1 MKNDYELLNETKVD
15 FSKYENIELNDLEK
29 KKMKNGLRG
38 KIYIKKKYNRKI
50 IAVASTVLIV
60 GAMTINTTV
69 VRATIGQLG
78 NKLEQFL
85 GIKNNKVY
93 DDYKKV
99 IGSSVKDKDITFTLN
114 EFLIKKGTAI
124 VNVKVDTRE
133 FKKTKVITIFPNIY
147 IDGEKISK
155 GGSTIYKY
163 NDDGTYE
170 MLHQIKLKDIDI
182 NKDIKVD
189 IEYSGGEYKQ
199 NGKEKGIYGNWT
211 FSINDNG
218 ERITQNTKEIDI
230 NKVIDLGNGYIYSIR
245 SIAVSPIDIV
255 LKYNTTLMD
264 EKKIKNEEYKY
275 RDISFTIMDTNKNVL
290 ILEEGMTSSGNM
302 ITGYIECSMFLDKEV
317 QDKLLIVPYKGPDKK
332 YESVEE
338 LIKDREYIFDEAIEI
353 ELE

>member
-255 LKYNTTLMD
+255 LKYNTTH
-264 EKKIKNEEYKY
+264 NY
-275 RDISFTIMDTNKNVL
+275 F
-290 ILEEGMTSSGNM
+290 
-302 ITGYIECSMFLDKEV
+302 
-317 QDKLLIVPYKGPDKK
+317 
-332 YESVEE
+332 
-338 LIKDREYIFDEAIEI
+338 
-353 ELE
+353 